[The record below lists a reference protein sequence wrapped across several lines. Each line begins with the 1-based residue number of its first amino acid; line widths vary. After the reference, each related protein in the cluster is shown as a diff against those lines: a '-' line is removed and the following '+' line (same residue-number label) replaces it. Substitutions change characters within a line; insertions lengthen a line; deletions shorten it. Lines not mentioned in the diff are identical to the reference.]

1 MKKKHSDKET
11 MTDTTLTITCPYC
24 QREISLDQALT
35 HQITQS
41 LRKEY
46 DEEVRRKEQ
55 ELKAKERIV
64 LDREKQLRKSLEEQ
78 EQHMAELKEKLQDD
92 FAAQLQD
99 EKKKIEAAAAKK
111 AQESSAAEIKAV
123 QEELQEKARQVKEFT
138 QRELQLRKE
147 KAKLEEDRQ
156 RLELDV
162 ARKIDE
168 EKGKI
173 REEVAKHFTEQYR
186 LKDVEKDRHIE
197 SLKVQIEELQRKV
210 EQGPGERG
218 EALEWVLETA
228 LREQFRNDVIEPVPR
243 GMRGADVTQR
253 VCSPS
258 GNVCGTIIWES
269 KRVKNWSDGWIE
281 KLKEDQREAK
291 ADIAVLVST
300 VLPRGITGIHQ
311 LNGVWVADY
320 TLAIGLATALRHGLM
335 EIAAAKTSMEGRSEK
350 LEMLYDYL
358 SGPQF
363 RQQIEAIVDAFVS
376 MSKDL
381 DQERRAME
389 KIWAKR
395 EKQIDKVVKN
405 TSRMY
410 GSLQGIVGSTLP
422 ELKTLELKAL
432 EGVEDR

>member
-1 MKKKHSDKET
+1 
-11 MTDTTLTITCPYC
+11 
-24 QREISLDQALT
+24 
-35 HQITQS
+35 
-41 LRKEY
+41 
-46 DEEVRRKEQ
+46 
-55 ELKAKERIV
+55 
-64 LDREKQLRKSLEEQ
+64 
-78 EQHMAELKEKLQDD
+78 
-92 FAAQLQD
+92 
-99 EKKKIEAAAAKK
+99 
-111 AQESSAAEIKAV
+111 
-123 QEELQEKARQVKEFT
+123 
-138 QRELQLRKE
+138 
-147 KAKLEEDRQ
+147 
-156 RLELDV
+156 
-162 ARKIDE
+162 
-168 EKGKI
+168 
-173 REEVAKHFTEQYR
+173 
-186 LKDVEKDRHIE
+186 
-197 SLKVQIEELQRKV
+197 
-210 EQGPGERG
+210 
-218 EALEWVLETA
+218 
-228 LREQFRNDVIEPVPR
+228 
-243 GMRGADVTQR
+243 MRGADVMQR
-253 VCSPS
+253 VCSTT
-258 GNVCGTIIWES
+258 GQVCGTIIWES

-311 LNGVWVADY
+311 QNGVWIADY
-320 TLAIGLATALRHGLM
+320 TLVIGLATALRHGLM

-395 EKQIDKVVKN
+395 EKQIEKVVKN

-432 EGVEDR
+432 NSVEDR

>member
-1 MKKKHSDKET
+1 M
-11 MTDTTLTITCPYC
+11 
-24 QREISLDQALT
+24 
-35 HQITQS
+35 
-41 LRKEY
+41 
-46 DEEVRRKEQ
+46 
-55 ELKAKERIV
+55 
-64 LDREKQLRKSLEEQ
+64 
-78 EQHMAELKEKLQDD
+78 
-92 FAAQLQD
+92 
-99 EKKKIEAAAAKK
+99 
-111 AQESSAAEIKAV
+111 
-123 QEELQEKARQVKEFT
+123 
-138 QRELQLRKE
+138 ELQLRRDKQKIEEERE
-147 KAKLEEDRQ
+147 KLA
-156 RLELDV
+156 LDV

-168 EKGKI
+168 ERGKMK
-173 REEVAKHFTEQYR
+173 EEVARQVSEQHR
-186 LKDVEKDRHIE
+186 LKEVEKDRHIE
-197 SLKVQIEELQRKV
+197 ALKNQIEDLKRKA
-210 EQGPGERG
+210 EQGPGEVG
-218 EALEWVLETA
+218 ETLEWILEST
-228 LREQFRNDVIEPVPR
+228 LKEHFKHDIIEPVPR
-243 GMRGADVTQR
+243 GMRGADVMQR
-253 VCSPS
+253 VCSTT
-258 GNVCGTIIWES
+258 GQVCGTIIWES

-311 LNGVWVADY
+311 QNGVWIADY

-395 EKQIDKVVKN
+395 EKQIEKVVKN

-432 EGVEDR
+432 NSVEDR

>member
-1 MKKKHSDKET
+1 
-11 MTDTTLTITCPYC
+11 MTDTAMITCPYC
-24 QREISLDQALT
+24 KKLIPLDEALT
-35 HQITQS
+35 HQIQEK

-46 DEEVRRKEQ
+46 EGEMQKREE
-55 ELKAKERIV
+55 ELKTKEHAVIQK
-64 LDREKQLRKSLEEQ
+64 EKQLTSEREKLQTELENLKHKLQREFDSKIAEEKKKAVEEATRKAQDEVS
-78 EQHMAELKEKLQDD
+78 AELKTLK
-92 FAAQLQD
+92 
-99 EKKKIEAAAAKK
+99 
-111 AQESSAAEIKAV
+111 
-123 QEELQEKARQVKEFT
+123 EELGEKARQIRDFKEN
-138 QRELQLRKE
+138 ELRLRQE
-147 KAKLEEDRQ
+147 KRKIEEERQ
-156 RLELDV
+156 NLELEIS
-162 ARKIDE
+162 RKMDE
-168 EKGKI
+168 ERAKV
-173 REEVAKHFTEQYR
+173 REEATKQALEQYR

-228 LREQFRNDVIEPVPR
+228 LREHFRNDIIEPVPR
-243 GMRGADVTQR
+243 GMRGADVMQR
-253 VCSPS
+253 VCGPS
-258 GNVCGTIIWES
+258 GQVCGTIIWES
-269 KRVKNWSDGWIE
+269 KRVKNWSDGWID

-300 VLPRGITGIHQ
+300 VLPKGITGIHQ
-311 LNGVWVADY
+311 QNGVWIADY
-320 TLAIGLATALRHGLM
+320 TLAIGLATALRHGLI

-363 RQQIEAIVDAFVS
+363 RQQIEGIVDAFVS

-381 DQERRAME
+381 DQEKRAME

-395 EKQIDKVVKN
+395 EKQIEKVVKN

-422 ELKTLELKAL
+422 ELKSLELKAL
-432 EGVEDR
+432 EGE